1 MSGPAAISQPLRQFR
16 RRAELPGVRILELTL
31 EAGLSR
37 AIPQQHGSVV
47 YLEGKSEW
55 SVTGERYLTRA
66 GTVGV
71 KVPGEVYT
79 EHARSG
85 RSRFEVVVYDDALVE
100 AAYDAWGGRGG
111 RAQAQAFDGRQ
122 DARVRPLVHLHRT
135 LNDNGSSQPALQ
147 QALAEALTALVELT
161 RLPGTR
167 LEQPAKWSE
176 AVRRARALLDE
187 QLTSNVTLDDLAAH
201 ARLDK
206 FRLCRA
212 FREQVGLPPYAYVTH
227 RRVYLAQQLLGRGVP
242 QAEVATQVGL
252 YDQSQLHRH
261 FKRIVGVTPG
271 AYAKALR

>member
-1 MSGPAAISQPLRQFR
+1 MH
-16 RRAELPGVRILELTL
+16 ILQLTL

-37 AIPQQHGSVV
+37 AIPHQYGSVV

-55 SVTGERYLTRA
+55 SVTGRRYMTSP

-79 EHARSG
+79 EQARSG

-100 AAYDAWGGRGG
+100 AASEAWGGRGG
-111 RAQAQAFDGRQ
+111 RSRAQAFDMRE
-122 DARVRPLVHLHRT
+122 DARVRPLVHLHRAF
-135 LNDNGSSQPALQ
+135 NDNGSSPPALQ

-161 RLPGTR
+161 RLPATSH
-167 LEQPAKWSE
+167 EQPAKWSE
-176 AVRRARALLDE
+176 AVRRARTLLDD
-187 QLTSNVTLDDLAAH
+187 QLTSNVTLDELAAY

-227 RRVYLAQQLLGRGVP
+227 RRVSLAQQLLGRGLP
-242 QAEVATQVGL
+242 QAEVATRVGL